1 MSEIIELGQ
10 GITLVDARYIEDDVA
25 ASYLLREGDE
35 VAIIETGTAHTVKD
49 IESAL
54 NAQGLDFSHVRY
66 VIATH
71 VHLDHAGGA
80 GSLMKLCDNAQL
92 VVHPRGA
99 RHLVDPS
106 KLIAGT
112 IAVYGEEKFKKFYG
126 EILPIDESR
135 VIEADD
141 GFELS
146 LSGRK
151 LTFLDTPGHAR
162 HHFCVW
168 DEASASMFTGD
179 TFGISYREFDTL
191 GQIFIFPTTTPVQFE
206 PDEMLKSIDRIMSY
220 QPKQICLT
228 HFSAI
233 VPTSEVVDELKRGVA
248 MMVKLAEENWDKDHA
263 QALIE
268 ELMMQELLASLAARG
283 IEDLEAC
290 RRKLAN
296 DVNLNTQGLMVW
308 QKRLNQA

>member
-1 MSEIIELGQ
+1 MSETIDLGQ
-10 GITLVDARYIEDDVA
+10 GITLIDARYIQDDVA
-25 ASYLLREGDE
+25 AAYLLREGDE
-35 VAIIETGTAHTVKD
+35 VAIIETGTAHTVAD
-49 IESAL
+49 IKAAL
-54 NAQGLDFSHVRY
+54 EVQGLDFSQVRY
-66 VIATH
+66 IIPTH

-80 GSLMKLCDNAQL
+80 GSLMQLCENAQL

-126 EILPIDESR
+126 EILPIDQAR

-141 GFELS
+141 NFEVD

-151 LTFLDTPGHAR
+151 LKFLDTPGHAR

-168 DEASASMFTGD
+168 DEASGSMFTGD
-179 TFGISYREFDTL
+179 TFGISYREFDKL

-206 PDEMLKSIDRIMSY
+206 PDEMLRSIDRIMSH
-220 QPKQICLT
+220 QPKQLCLT

-233 VPTSEVVDELKRGVA
+233 VPTPEVVDELKRGVA
-248 MMVKLAEENWDKDHA
+248 MMVKLAQENWNQDNA
-263 QALIE
+263 QEVIE
-268 ELMMQELLASLAARG
+268 ALMMQNLLASLAARG

-296 DVNLNTQGLMVW
+296 DVNLNTQGLIVW